1 MVLQSTRWLALGYF
15 TYFFSYGIFLPFWS
29 VWLKGIGLTPE
40 TIGLLL
46 GAGLVARFLG
56 SLLIAPRV
64 SDPSRLIFAL
74 RVLALLTL
82 LFAVAFWAGAHVA
95 WLMLVMIGFNLFFS
109 PLVPLTDAL
118 ANTWQKQ
125 FPLDYGKVRL
135 WGSVAFVIGS
145 ALTGKLVTM
154 FDYRVILALL
164 TLGVASMLLGFL
176 IRPTIQPQGASR
188 QQESTGWS
196 AWLALVRQNWR
207 FLACVCLL
215 QGAHAAYYGFSA
227 IYWQAAGYSVGRDNI
242 HQQRIERDLQ
252 DRIADPQQCECGQY
266 QWETVIEQRQQHGN
280 GRNGSTQQY
289 CVLTPEAA
297 HEDTRRQRDNRKPE
311 KDQQRNQIGPRIV
324 QCKVLF
330 DVVGRYVDDIDE
342 THHEKAEK
350 HGRQLGKVQFFAH
363 KNQVSETAAAGCQ
376 LYGNSKLW
384 IFRQGSAHT
393 YEKIRENPL
402 RDAIPHRQKELRRTA
417 PTPRK

>member
-64 SDPSRLIFAL
+64 SDPSRLISAL

-145 ALTGKLVTM
+145 ALTGKLVSM

-176 IRPTIQPQGASR
+176 IRPTIQPQGASS

-227 IYWQAAGYSVGRDNI
+227 IYWQAAGYSASAVGYLWSLGVVAEVIIFALSNKLFRRCSARDMLLI
-242 HQQRIERDLQ
+242 SAICGVVRWGIMGATTALPWLIVVQILHCGTFTVCHLAAMRY
-252 DRIADPQQCECGQY
+252 IA
-266 QWETVIEQRQQHGN
+266 
-280 GRNGSTQQY
+280 
-289 CVLTPEAA
+289 A
-297 HEDTRRQRDNRKPE
+297 
-311 KDQQRNQIGPRIV
+311 
-324 QCKVLF
+324 
-330 DVVGRYVDDIDE
+330 
-342 THHEKAEK
+342 
-350 HGRQLGKVQFFAH
+350 
-363 KNQVSETAAAGCQ
+363 
-376 LYGNSKLW
+376 
-384 IFRQGSAHT
+384 RQGS
-393 YEKIRENPL
+393 EVIRLQAVYSAVAMGGSIAIMTVFAGFLYQYLGHGVFWVMALVALPAMFL
-402 RDAIPHRQKELRRTA
+402 RPKVV
-417 PTPRK
+417 PSC